1 MSGSPPPGASDAA
14 KVASGGGITFA
25 GILTDRGLRFGVAWL
40 LSGVL
45 GSELYGVYAFTT
57 MALVPLLAAFASLGL
72 DTGVVYFGARYR
84 KMNDPGRLKGMLQLG
99 GVLAL
104 ASSFVTGLAITTMPS
119 WFCTTSALVGT
130 PFGGKVCADP
140 EVTTWGALIVGLWI
154 PLLFLVGALRARK
167 DMKRSALAFQI
178 ALPLTLIAG
187 VAVSVGLDRGLS
199 GALMAYAIAA
209 GVSLLVAA
217 RFCWRH
223 YGALLRDRSIP
234 GLPEPATLLA
244 FSIPQTLAAMVF
256 RLNLRMDYIML
267 YSMVDS
273 EAVGIYAIAAGLA
286 VLGAL
291 PVNAVITMFN
301 PLISE
306 MVATGETARLDA
318 LLKTVTRWL
327 IVVSLPVYMV
337 LILLPDLIL
346 RIYKPEYLA
355 SLPALV
361 ILCCGQIINV
371 ACSPTMRLIPMSGH
385 TTLNLINGI
394 VATVLGF
401 TLNMLLIPEL
411 GGIGAAWATAITL
424 SAWGLWR
431 VVEVWHLLKC
441 FPFTV
446 RSIGLLLG
454 SAAAMAGVH
463 FATTDASITLRI
475 AAVVGLLMAYA
486 VAARLFGYM
495 PEDQEILE
503 RVKKRV
509 SRLVGRTR

>member
-1 MSGSPPPGASDAA
+1 MSDSPPGHASDAA
-14 KVASGGGITFA
+14 KVAGGSGITFA

-57 MALVPLLAAFASLGL
+57 MAFVPLIAAFASLGL
-72 DTGVVYFGARYR
+72 DTGVIYFGARYR
-84 KMNDPGRLKGMLQLG
+84 KTNDLGRLKGMLQLG

-104 ASSFVTGLAITTMPS
+104 ASSVLTGLAITTMPGWLCATPALS
-119 WFCTTSALVGT
+119 ATS
-130 PFGGKVCADP
+130 FGEAVCADP
-140 EVTTWGALIVGLWI
+140 EVTTWGALIIGLWI
-154 PLLFLVGALRARK
+154 PLLFFVGALRARK

-178 ALPLTLIAG
+178 TMPLTLIAG
-187 VAVSVGLDRGLS
+187 VAVSVGLELGLS

-209 GVSLLVAA
+209 AATVVVAA
-217 RFCWRH
+217 RFSWHH
-223 YGALLRDRSIP
+223 YGALMRDRRIAS
-234 GLPEPATLLA
+234 LPEPGALLA

-256 RLNLRMDYIML
+256 RLNLRMDYLML

-301 PLISE
+301 PMISE
-306 MVATGETARLDA
+306 LVATGETARLDA

-327 IVVSLPVYMV
+327 IVMALPIYMV

-346 RIYKPEYLA
+346 RIYRPEYLA
-355 SLPALV
+355 SMTALV

-385 TTLNLINGI
+385 TTLNLINGV
-394 VATVLGF
+394 VATALGF
-401 TLNMLLIPEL
+401 TLNMMLIPKM
-411 GGIGAAWATAITL
+411 GSIGAAWATAITL

-441 FPFTV
+441 FPFTL

-454 SAAAMAGVH
+454 SAAAMAAVH
-463 FATTDASITLRI
+463 FTTNDASIATRI
-475 AAVVGLLMAYA
+475 IAVSVLLTVY
-486 VAARLFGYM
+486 VVTARFFAIM
-495 PEDQEILE
+495 PEDHEILT
-503 RVKKRV
+503 RVKRRI
-509 SRLVGRTR
+509 SRLVGRNR